1 LEKNMLLSDV
11 LAIKG
16 KLLHTI
22 SPDKT
27 LADAVALMNEQD
39 MGSLVVIE
47 HGALIGMLTFR
58 EALAAIHA
66 AGADWQ
72 NVLVGAVML
81 RDPAVGDPRMDL
93 HELRTHMLDHRQRYL
108 PVVEGGTLLGVI
120 SFHDVARAVL
130 EEQGFESLIL
140 RNFVRNWPDEVMPV
154 GKASAN
160 CSER

>member
-1 LEKNMLLSDV
+1 MLLSDV

-16 KLLHTI
+16 KLLYTI
-22 SPDKT
+22 SPQKT
-27 LADAVALMNEQD
+27 LADALALMTEQD

-47 HGALIGMLTFR
+47 QGALIGMLTFR

-72 NVLVGAVML
+72 KVLVGAVML
-81 RDPAVGDPRMDL
+81 RDPAVGEPRMDL
-93 HELRTHMLDHRQRYL
+93 HELRSHMVDHHQRYL
-108 PVVEGGTLLGVI
+108 PVMEAGTLLGVI

-140 RNFVRNWPDEVMPV
+140 RNFVRNWSDEVLPV
-154 GKASAN
+154 GKSSAN
-160 CSER
+160 CSDR